1 MLVSRVWMVS
11 KLVQRVVADSGVG
24 GERLHDTDLGRPNVV
39 GEVLVVSIGS
49 GQNKEEDV
57 TNKSNTELNT
67 THNLQELGKINK
79 VQTKPTNF

>member
-1 MLVSRVWMVS
+1 MLVSSVWMVS

-24 GERLHDTDLGRPNVV
+24 GERLHDADLSRPNVV

-67 THNLQELGKINK
+67 THNLQGLGKINK
-79 VQTKPTNF
+79 VQTKPTNY